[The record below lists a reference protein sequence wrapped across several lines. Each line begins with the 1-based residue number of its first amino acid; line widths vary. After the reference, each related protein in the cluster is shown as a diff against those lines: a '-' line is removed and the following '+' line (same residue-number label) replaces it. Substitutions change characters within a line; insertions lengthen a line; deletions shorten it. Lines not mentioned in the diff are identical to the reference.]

1 MATLQEV
8 HYTVQQLYFRQRER
22 KISIHNIVEQLNV
35 SNDDIVTK
43 LGQLA
48 DLNYV
53 LFSRCKEHIILT
65 DSGIITST
73 FISEHSDSQATAMQ

>member
-22 KISIHNIVEQLNV
+22 KIAIDNIVEQLNI
-35 SNDDIVTK
+35 SSDDIVTK
-43 LGQLA
+43 LSQLA

-53 LFSRCKEHIILT
+53 LFSCSKDHIILT
-65 DSGIITST
+65 ETGILTAPLIGDPASGQS
-73 FISEHSDSQATAMQ
+73 SVMQ